1 MYMIAVTAEMKPGKA
16 AEVGKK
22 WKEFYSYRT

>member
-1 MYMIAVTAEMKPGKA
+1 MYGG

-22 WKEFYSYRT
+22 WKE